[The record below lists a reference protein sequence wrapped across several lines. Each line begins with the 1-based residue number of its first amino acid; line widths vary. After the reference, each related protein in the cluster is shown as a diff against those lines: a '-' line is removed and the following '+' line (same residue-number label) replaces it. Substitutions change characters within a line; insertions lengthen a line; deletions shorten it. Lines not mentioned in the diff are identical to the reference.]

1 MLTYGAEYFF
11 ASQHHN
17 GCSVMTI
24 EGNFAGVSLT
34 NIRLSM
40 VFSLG
45 SGRMAV
51 MARLLAAGSFS
62 RSVAAEEA
70 GHQKLAAT
78 LLYKE
83 LREADEPNFLDE
95 EDMHVFGLKPMS
107 DPLHLVCCNTC
118 KRPVQASQYVAH
130 AEFCRMVSSIEESM
144 LDVTGSVGHRKA
156 MRKEKRKPLNAYANQ
171 AILVREV
178 ERSKSIIVGDTVTA
192 ESRLNGKPG
201 TNSSFSFDRKRN
213 SAYGDAE
220 HLMHGSA
227 VSPGDDDNSAGVM
240 TRALKRSKL
249 MAGEWLPLS
258 DASVVSNILSTHDD
272 YNCDISPKQTIAES
286 GSPNDSIF
294 GNKKPDQFNGCCLP
308 IKANMSV
315 PLATKIYYSQR
326 NNRLRSAFCH
336 LYYETVASTEEVCS
350 GTANKKIN
358 DNVYQSQ
365 TSSQKDESLRQIN
378 TGLNSKDSLSLV
390 SSQSPDQCLAQS
402 SEMCLGSS
410 EVSLPISMQ
419 FPVDNASR
427 SLVAPVGLSRSK
439 YVSKPFS
446 YPGNSGQ
453 PLQAVQ
459 QQNGSVPVL

>member
-24 EGNFAGVSLT
+24 E
-34 NIRLSM
+34 
-40 VFSLG
+40 
-45 SGRMAV
+45 
-51 MARLLAAGSFS
+51 
-62 RSVAAEEA
+62 EEA

-201 TNSSFSFDRKRN
+201 TNSSFTFDRKRN

-227 VSPGDDDNSAGVM
+227 ISPGDDDNSAGVM

-272 YNCDISPKQTIAES
+272 YNCHISPKQTIAES

-308 IKANMSV
+308 IK
-315 PLATKIYYSQR
+315 
-326 NNRLRSAFCH
+326 
-336 LYYETVASTEEVCS
+336 VASTEEVCS

-427 SLVAPVGLSRSK
+427 SMVSPVGLSRSK